1 MLTRSVCMT
10 ILLLVLTGVVKA
22 HIHFLRLVVLALA
35 GLAGMYMVHLLA
47 NDWTKIRPNRPSAGR
62 LLQSALQ
69 GISKRSIPDAMLE
82 ERVNEIPSLEAAL
95 HQDPLGCARKLV
107 CALAARPSNSL
118 SREEVNILAMIR
130 VNVGRRGAK
139 EFREAEDLGAKS
151 RREAICD
158 QKFNKCFFSSRQLVK
173 ILRSF

>member
-1 MLTRSVCMT
+1 MGC
-10 ILLLVLTGVVKA
+10 VV
-22 HIHFLRLVVLALA
+22 
-35 GLAGMYMVHLLA
+35 
-47 NDWTKIRPNRPSAGR
+47 S
-62 LLQSALQ
+62 
-69 GISKRSIPDAMLE
+69 
-82 ERVNEIPSLEAAL
+82 
-95 HQDPLGCARKLV
+95 
-107 CALAARPSNSL
+107 
-118 SREEVNILAMIR
+118 R